1 MKVFVVSD
9 ESINSYGFRV
19 LTAGIDTGRFLKNPV
34 GLFNHDYGWMDD
46 NYAGPIVKWND
57 LKLEGNQLLANAEF
71 DTDDAK
77 GKVIASKV
85 EKGFLN
91 AASIGFRVIET
102 SAEPELML
110 PGQKYATVTKCQ
122 LIEISIVDIPSNE
135 NACCLYDD
143 NDKRIEL
150 KDGSDLLK
158 LKAFMPATPHP
169 APILENNNNNL
180 NMKKVTLKAGLVAL
194 AAFLGFSA
202 DDAKNEMEV
211 EFTPEKQT
219 ELNANLAELATLKAG
234 KLTLE
239 TELNDAKNTIVSL
252 SAKIVKL
259 EAEPSTAAAETV
271 VTAAAE
277 GAKASDKEDLSF
289 TSEADEALKTL
300 KASMGAPIP
309 NA

>member
-1 MKVFVVSD
+1 MKQFIVSD

-19 LTAGIDTGRFLKNPV
+19 LTAGIDTTRFLKNPV
-34 GLFNHDYGWMDD
+34 GLFNHSDEWMDD
-46 NYAGPIVKWND
+46 NYAGPIAKWSD
-57 LKLEGNQLLANAEF
+57 LKIEGSQLLATAEF
-71 DTDDAK
+71 DVDDAK
-77 GKVIASKV
+77 GKIIANKV
-85 EKGFLN
+85 DKGFLN
-91 AASIGFRVIET
+91 AASIGFRVVET
-102 SAEPELML
+102 SEDPELML

-158 LKAFMPATPHP
+158 LKGFMPKATPP
-169 APILENNNNNL
+169 TENNFNL

-202 DDAKNEMEV
+202 DDAKNDLEV

-234 KLTLE
+234 KTALE
-239 TELNDAKNTIVSL
+239 TELATAKDTIVSL

-259 EAEPSTAAAETV
+259 EAEPTPPAPEPAAPSTEGPEAPETE
-271 VTAAAE
+271 T
-277 GAKASDKEDLSF
+277 LSF
-289 TSEADEALKTL
+289 LSDSDAELAQL
-300 KASMGAPIP
+300 KASMGPAIP
-309 NA
+309 TGTK